1 MTPKIHADPPK
12 FHQVA
17 EDLRRIAEELRQGGS
32 KLLSATADARSY
44 DGQYAPWVQSI
55 ASDGDHRT
63 RTLSERIAS
72 LAHTLDRI
80 AQAFEEAD
88 RLDHSGFSHLADQF
102 RTVIESGY
110 DLSSFP
116 MWLIRGQCPPWIK
129 QELWNRLPL
138 DDRDAILSSVGEDW
152 LGFAGSGDYSHGT
165 DQDIW
170 NAFLVYLYFQGLVFK
185 PPELDVWTS
194 AARASGV
201 DLEVYISE
209 MTGIKQTRFEA
220 WLRAAEAHN
229 FSQEF
234 AIQEMAAMAK
244 AGESIEDHF
253 GFSMEG
259 NWTEEDEDDTVEGI
273 LMVSH
278 ALARVTPESD
288 TPSEIFREMFGTPT
302 FTLREEGETGTW
314 YCTAGGYGAQ
324 CEPLARGRIS
334 SELIAH
340 ELGHTLNARIANNLG
355 NGLDVHGEDRT
366 EYFRRLQLDPY
377 ETLRQ
382 SQITAQ
388 VEGEETHVS
397 GRNEMGVF
405 ERTDHGYASL
415 GPPWQQHSIRWDDNG
430 NTPNEDFA
438 DMFLNWA
445 FDGFTDDPAGNA
457 RFEWMEENMPDWI
470 TFGTET
476 FQETWLN
483 GG

>member
-1 MTPKIHADPPK
+1 MAK
-12 FHQVA
+12 
-17 EDLRRIAEELRQGGS
+17 ELRRIAEELRQGGS
-32 KLLSATADARSY
+32 RLLSATADALSY

-88 RLDHSGFSHLADQF
+88 RLDHTGYPHLADQF
-102 RTVIESGY
+102 RAIIESGY
-110 DLSSFP
+110 DTSSFP
-116 MWLIRGQCPPWIK
+116 LWLIRGQCPPWIPPK
-129 QELWNRLPL
+129 FWNRLPPE
-138 DDRDAILSSVGEDW
+138 DHDGILASISGAW
-152 LGFAGSGDYSHGT
+152 LGFVESGDYNHGSKEDT
-165 DQDIW
+165 W
-170 NAFLVYLYFQGLVFK
+170 NAFLVHLYFQGWVFK
-185 PPELDVWTS
+185 PPELEVWNS
-194 AARASGV
+194 AARAVGV
-201 DLEVYISE
+201 DLEIYISE
-209 MTGIKQTRFEA
+209 VTGIRQTRVEA
-220 WLRAAEAHN
+220 WFQAAEAHD

-234 AIQEMAAMAK
+234 AIHEMASMVK
-244 AGESIEDHF
+244 ADESIEDHF

-259 NWTEEDEDDTVEGI
+259 NWTEEDEDDIVEGI

-278 ALARVTPESD
+278 ALAGATPEFD
-288 TPSEIFREMFGTPT
+288 APNEIFREMFGTPT
-302 FTLREEGETGTW
+302 LTLKEQGETGTW

-334 SELIAH
+334 SELMAH
-340 ELGHTLNARIANNLG
+340 ELGHTFNARIANNLG

-377 ETLRQ
+377 ENLRR
-382 SQITAQ
+382 SQITAE
-388 VEGEETHVS
+388 VGGEVIHVT
-397 GRNEMGVF
+397 GRNDQGVF

-438 DMFLNWA
+438 DMFLGWA
-445 FDGFTDDPAGNA
+445 FDGFSDDEAGTA
-457 RFEWMEENMPDWI
+457 RFEWMEDNMPDWI
-470 TFGTET
+470 TYGTEP